1 MEKKNLLVRA
11 LVPVVLAGL
20 VFVGFSACSQDD
32 DYPEGFVLNDE
43 TGAATLA
50 KRSMPQGGESTK
62 PVEPEKPSDSHGQA
76 SVTFKRISEVP
87 EKYKDKYPEIT
98 VEVYFSFLM
107 KNGRPTSVECSY
119 YMDSISGFI
128 VDKVDLRETNI
139 QGHYVLTCDAT
150 FNFMDDDT
158 GETYIWDY
166 VGESETEI
174 VL

>member
-32 DYPEGFVLNDE
+32 GYPEGFVLNDE

-87 EKYKDKYPEIT
+87 EKYKDKYPEIKAIC
-98 VEVYFSFLM
+98 VGEGEKLLELQGEV
-107 KNGRPTSVECSY
+107 KNRGLK
-119 YMDSISGFI
+119 
-128 VDKVDLRETNI
+128 DKV
-139 QGHYVLTCDAT
+139 T
-150 FNFMDDDT
+150 FLGFRNDI
-158 GETYIWDY
+158 GY
-166 VGESETEI
+166 
-174 VL
+174 